1 MADVQWHIKG
11 RNFSHC
17 NCDYSCPCQFNA
29 LPTRGNC
36 TAIVGI
42 AIDEGH
48 HGATK
53 LDGLKFGG
61 VFSWPGPIHE
71 GRGQALPI
79 VDERASPAQREA
91 ILRIMSG
98 RDTAPGATFFQVF
111 GMTLTKVHDPVF
123 ARIDLDI
130 DVDARTARFVV
141 PAVVEARGEPILNP
155 VTKEK
160 HRVRIDLPNGF
171 EFTMAEVG
179 RGWGKTTGP
188 IRLDHA
194 DSHAH
199 FAQLDMTG
207 TGVVR

>member
-1 MADVQWHIKG
+1 MADVEWHIKG

-36 TAIVGI
+36 TAILGL

-98 RDTAPGATFFQVF
+98 QDTVPGATFFQVF
-111 GMTLTKVHDPVF
+111 GTTLTKVHDPVF

-130 DVDARTARFVV
+130 DVDGRTARFVV
-141 PAVVEARGEPILNP
+141 PAVVEARGEPIINP

-171 EFTMAEVG
+171 EFTLAEVG
-179 RGWGKTTGP
+179 RGWGKTTGA

-199 FAQLDMTG
+199 FAELNITG